1 MKTAL
6 SKRPSAYLQKMFLEN
21 AWTRYVDKMEK
32 KAVVN
37 LWLNNQNNLY
47 NQNILDLGMGP
58 GRWSKMFIEM
68 GFRQVTGLDI
78 EPKMVASAKKNIR
91 NSNFNSV
98 VTDMQKLPFKN
109 NSFNKIFSFRSFK
122 YVKSPNTSL
131 SEIRRVIAPDGS
143 TFIEFPNNSLPI
155 KLVSWL
161 TFKLMNHLP
170 RYTKNIRWYLENS
183 RFYQKDEIT
192 KLTQASKLT
201 LLSLTPLFILPARPL
216 PTLGGRITWFWICL
230 DKLLSRLLPPEFF
243 ARSWVLIAEKPE
255 NK

>member
-109 NSFNKIFSFRSFK
+109 NSFN
-122 YVKSPNTSL
+122 
-131 SEIRRVIAPDGS
+131 
-143 TFIEFPNNSLPI
+143 
-155 KLVSWL
+155 
-161 TFKLMNHLP
+161 
-170 RYTKNIRWYLENS
+170 
-183 RFYQKDEIT
+183 
-192 KLTQASKLT
+192 
-201 LLSLTPLFILPARPL
+201 
-216 PTLGGRITWFWICL
+216 
-230 DKLLSRLLPPEFF
+230 
-243 ARSWVLIAEKPE
+243 
-255 NK
+255 